1 MCLYGGGVKRQLVYL
16 LTFSLMSN
24 LAAKLHLISE
34 WFLCNIFCI
43 KVVTASWLARND
55 VLKRDTLRERNIAS
69 VKLLYQFFSCTAVFL
84 RPPRYGYC
92 FNMFVF
98 FFILYCNM
106 NLYLLPVR
114 RFHMLYYICLQYISG
129 VHKILFLY
137 TM

>member
-98 FFILYCNM
+98 FYFVLQYESLFIACETISYVV
-106 NLYLLPVR
+106 LYL
-114 RFHMLYYICLQYISG
+114 FT
-129 VHKILFLY
+129 VHIRC
-137 TM
+137 T